1 MSTSNYIARLI
12 GPLFLI
18 MGLGMVVEGD
28 TVRALAQEFLSN
40 LGLIYL
46 AGVLALVAG
55 LAILNAHNLWVPDWR
70 VIITIL
76 GWLSALGGVV
86 RLLFPGKVQALG
98 TGLIASPPVM
108 IMGGITVL
116 VIGAILSWA
125 GYEHL
130 WMAAETPKPVEK
142 PPAKPAAKTLA
153 KTSAKTSVKTAGAR
167 KTTAPARKPRAPR
180 KRS

>member
-1 MSTSNYIARLI
+1 MSASNYIARLI

-18 MGLGMVVEGD
+18 MGLGMVIEGD

-46 AGVLALVAG
+46 AGVLALVVG
-55 LAILNAHNLWVPDWR
+55 LAIVNAHNLWVPDWR
-70 VIITIL
+70 VLITIL
-76 GWLSALGGVV
+76 GWLSIIGGIV

-130 WMAAETPKPVEK
+130 WMAAETPEPV
-142 PPAKPAAKTLA
+142 AKPAAKSPA
-153 KTSAKTSVKTAGAR
+153 KPAVKTSAKTGGAR
-167 KTTAPARKPRAPR
+167 KPAVPARKPHAPR
-180 KRS
+180 KRA